1 MRKNSSVLSERA
13 KGGMHMCNKK
23 ELSFSIFMIYSL
35 ADKWKMSPAKVYK
48 ILNSTGIL
56 DDYIIKCYD
65 VLHTQGKEYLV
76 EDITDFVK
84 EKGVR
89 KGVMYDC
96 ISWINRNYKKSR
108 CSSFKKVFGFW
119 QRILYYDIRKS
130 GKEMGSR

>member
-1 MRKNSSVLSERA
+1 MLTNAMKEEKNSSVGLQIWISGMTESFLLLIFRKKICRSEEEFFPVLSERA

-84 EKGVR
+84 EKGVN
-89 KGVMYDC
+89 V
-96 ISWINRNYKKSR
+96 
-108 CSSFKKVFGFW
+108 
-119 QRILYYDIRKS
+119 
-130 GKEMGSR
+130 